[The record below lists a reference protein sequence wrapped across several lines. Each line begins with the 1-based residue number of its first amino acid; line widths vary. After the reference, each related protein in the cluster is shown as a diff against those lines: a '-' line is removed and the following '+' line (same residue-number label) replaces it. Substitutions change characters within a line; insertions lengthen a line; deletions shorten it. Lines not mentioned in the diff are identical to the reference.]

1 MQTRIKN
8 ALKGLNKNT
17 IRYDGLDVAIIDQ
30 LTDLQHLCEAE
41 KISFYDVFK
50 TAYCHYLE
58 ERKDEEN

>member
-41 KISFYDVFK
+41 KINFYDVFK

-58 ERKDEEN
+58 ERTDAKA

>member
-1 MQTRIKN
+1 MQTRIDN

-41 KISFYDVFK
+41 KISFHDVLK
-50 TAYCHYLE
+50 TAYCHYLQ
-58 ERKDEEN
+58 ERKDEKD

>member
-30 LTDLQHLCEAE
+30 LTDLQHLCESK
-41 KISFYDVFK
+41 KISFYDVLQ
-50 TAYCHYLE
+50 TAYCHYVE
-58 ERKDEEN
+58 ERKDGKD